1 MELMV
6 RVAENHAVTVKIQ
19 NVTLKLEFALMAVK
33 QVIMEIH
40 ARNLAQMVG
49 MVMDAS
55 TNVAIAQS
63 ATFVIRSLVSVNLVV
78 CLALKGQHVMT
89 HVLITIMAKTVICH
103 ADIVGKENTVILK
116 MEPVMMDVRQ
126 VIWETYAGQNV
137 RMVIME
143 KIVT

>member
-1 MELMV
+1 
-6 RVAENHAVTVKIQ
+6 
-19 NVTLKLEFALMAVK
+19 
-33 QVIMEIH
+33 
-40 ARNLAQMVG
+40 
-49 MVMDAS
+49 MDAT

-78 CLALKGQHVMT
+78 SLALKEQRVMS
-89 HVLITIMAKTVICH
+89 HVLITIMARTVICH

-126 VIWETYAGQNV
+126 VIWETFAGQNV
-137 RMVIME
+137 RMVVME